1 MPPLTGVRVQGCQ
14 KATAEV
20 AGSRLLPV
28 VGVPVGVPVGTV
40 MGVPVGVPVPVRAVG
55 ALAQPGIKS
64 EDGRRLELNV
74 WGLLVKLFV
83 MSMSTSAIFPVT

>member
-1 MPPLTGVRVQGCQ
+1 MPPLTGTRVKGCQ

-55 ALAQPGIKS
+55 VPGGALAQASRIAKMGVDPAW
-64 EDGRRLELNV
+64 N
-74 WGLLVKLFV
+74 
-83 MSMSTSAIFPVT
+83 